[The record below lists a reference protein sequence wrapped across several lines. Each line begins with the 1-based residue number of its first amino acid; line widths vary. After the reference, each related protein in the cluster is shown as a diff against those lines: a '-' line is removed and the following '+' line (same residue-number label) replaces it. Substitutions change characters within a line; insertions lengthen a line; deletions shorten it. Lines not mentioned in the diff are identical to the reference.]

1 MKNAKIIAEWDDNKD
16 VAIVGIDGNKAEV
29 FTLLVVIATQIFDQM
44 KLSDSKCLLHLAEG
58 IESARKAMLAK
69 VDLDALKRAKEQHD
83 E

>member
-1 MKNAKIIAEWDDNKD
+1 MKNGKIVAEWDDSKGCAN
-16 VAIVGIDGNKAEV
+16 VALDGTAADV

-44 KLSDSKCLLHLAEG
+44 QLSDSKGLLLLANG
-58 IESARKAMLAK
+58 IESAREAMLAK